1 MRTTHL
7 LLATLTA
14 ALGTHATIA
23 QTLFKCTDDKGHT
36 TYSDRACQQAPRP
49 KPPAAPRAAA
59 STPAP
64 AAPPAVAKAAPAVVP
79 PTAAASGKADAN
91 VTKLTVAI
99 VEGVLRRALELGDRS
114 DHRAQCALAAPDLTF
129 KLTDHSSNPAGV
141 FSGGRR
147 EICDLQ
153 LQSAQAMQASGLS
166 ASTRLGKTDIRV
178 NADGTQ
184 AIAKSETSTA
194 ISLQGQQM
202 MTMHCT
208 REEVFGIYSSKV
220 LYQRANATCRPV
232 G

>member
-14 ALGTHATIA
+14 ALGAHSTIA

-36 TYSDRACQQAPRP
+36 TYSDRACLQAPRP
-49 KPPAAPRAAA
+49 KAPMAQRPVASAPSAA
-59 STPAP
+59 
-64 AAPPAVAKAAPAVVP
+64 AKAAPAVTP
-79 PTAAASGKADAN
+79 PTAVAGGKVEGN

-99 VEGVLRRALELGDRS
+99 VEGVLRRALDLGDRS

-129 KLTDHSSNPAGV
+129 KLTDHSSNPASV

-166 ASTRLGKTDIRV
+166 ASTRLGKTDIRI

-184 AIAKSETSTA
+184 AVAKSETSTA
-194 ISLQGQQM
+194 VSLQGQQM
-202 MTMHCT
+202 MTLHCT
-208 REEVFGIYSSKV
+208 REEVFGIYSGSV